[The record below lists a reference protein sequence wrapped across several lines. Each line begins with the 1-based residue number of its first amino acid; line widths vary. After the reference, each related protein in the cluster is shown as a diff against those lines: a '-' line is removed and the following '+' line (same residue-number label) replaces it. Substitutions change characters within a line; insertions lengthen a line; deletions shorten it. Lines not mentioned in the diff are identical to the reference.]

1 MTSPHTPPLLT
12 AALLALCGIHAAHG
26 ATAAPA
32 LPLATS
38 APVQDVQAVQEVQA
52 EQDPRRE
59 EAVEAL
65 RRGDMSTARRLVNA
79 LFVDDRER
87 TARQR
92 LEAGEGLAALDAI
105 DEALELDLVGRE
117 RKAAMLMLRGR
128 AAFAAASAS
137 PRYASL
143 FEEALET
150 FELAAEQ
157 GAGVSAALRAS
168 RAARMLNLNQQAL
181 DDARAAVNWIDAVP
195 GRSSR
200 LDVDQPFARTWGE
213 AAFSRYVEH
222 RQASD
227 GAPGSLQLRTSLFS
241 ETRRAIERSIGESPT
256 DPWGYEQLSN
266 LFLWEQRGPEALQT
280 MRTALAILPENERI
294 HTAFVRQLGD
304 LTQAQ
309 ATAAGADPAAALQAR
324 FDAILGA
331 YTTFRE
337 RHPENA
343 LGFWYSAFETFYLAL
358 GQFETSADVSGAGA
372 TGFREAERLFEAC
385 RDREPGFT
393 DACIDYEILCRTALG
408 WCLYQLEEDE
418 DAEAMFFSTED
429 LRPLGSEAARR
440 GRVAGLDLV
449 LSGADG
455 SKRLPS
461 ALAGLD
467 FLVRR
472 ATSDPTSLEGL
483 ERGARLADRMFSA
496 RPKNPNLANNVGFV
510 NRDAAVLREMD
521 ATARFARA
529 ESDDERAAAAASRA
543 RAQELIERSWAAYC
557 IAAAMTP
564 NDVRVVNDTGLIMTY
579 YLRTDAEAAERYLLD
594 AVADGTVQIQDEM
607 GDRERFDLNEAWGD
621 AHQNMG
627 ILEMTLRGNP
637 QPARDWFVRAL
648 DIGPPSREW
657 LRTEVLPRLDEW
669 IETGVRPASLDEIEA
684 RTIWAHRP

>member
-1 MTSPHTPPLLT
+1 MTSPQTPSLLA
-12 AALLALCGIHAAHG
+12 AALLALGAASPSIAHP
-26 ATAAPA
+26 AASPAASPTAPA
-32 LPLATS
+32 LLPQS
-38 APVQDVQAVQEVQA
+38 
-52 EQDPRRE
+52 EQDPRLD
-59 EAVEAL
+59 EAVDAL
-65 RRGDMSTARRLVNA
+65 RRGDMTTARRLVDA
-79 LFVDDRER
+79 MFVDERER
-87 TARQR
+87 TALR
-92 LEAGEGLAALDAI
+92 LLQEGDGLGALDAI
-105 DEALELDLVGRE
+105 DQALELDLVGRE
-117 RKAAMLMLRGR
+117 RRAAMLMVRGR

-137 PRYASL
+137 TRYASL

-150 FELAAEQ
+150 FERAAKE

-195 GRSSR
+195 GRSAG

-213 AAFSRYVEH
+213 AAFSRYVEY
-222 RQASD
+222 RQAAD
-227 GAPGSLQLRTSLFS
+227 GTPGSLQTRANLFN

-256 DPWGYEQLSN
+256 SPWGYEQLSN

-280 MRTALAILPENERI
+280 LRTALAILPDNEGI

-304 LTQAQ
+304 ISQAQ
-309 ATAAGADPAAALQAR
+309 ASAAGADAAAALQAR
-324 FDAILGA
+324 YDAILGA
-331 YTTFRE
+331 YATFRE

-343 LGFWYSAFETFYLAL
+343 LGFWYSAFETFYQAL
-358 GQFETSADVSGAGA
+358 DRFESGADGGYDVA
-372 TGFREAERLFEAC
+372 GFGEAERLFEAC
-385 RDREPGFT
+385 RTREPGFT
-393 DACIDYEILCRTALG
+393 DACVDYEILCRTAAG
-408 WCLYQLEEDE
+408 WCLYQLERDA
-418 DAEAMFFSTED
+418 DAEAMFFSAED

-440 GRVAGLDLV
+440 GRAAGLDLF
-449 LSGADG
+449 LSGANG

-472 ATSDPTSLEGL
+472 ATADPTSLVGL

-496 RPKNPNLANNVGFV
+496 RPENPNLANNVGFV

-521 ATARFARA
+521 ASARFARA
-529 ESDDERAAAAASRA
+529 ESDEDRAAAAASRA

-564 NDVRVVNDTGLIMTY
+564 DDVRVVNDTGLIMTY

-594 AVADGTVQIQDEM
+594 AVADGTVQIQADMDEKA
-607 GDRERFDLNEAWGD
+607 RYALNEAWGD

-627 ILEMTLRGNP
+627 ILEMTLRDNP
-637 QPARDWFVRAL
+637 APARDWFVKAL
-648 DIGPPSREW
+648 EIGPPSREW

>member
-1 MTSPHTPPLLT
+1 MTFPQTPTLFT
-12 AALLALCGIHAAHG
+12 AALIALGAASPSF
-26 ATAAPA
+26 ALPAAPPA
-32 LPLATS
+32 LT
-38 APVQDVQAVQEVQA
+38 QTD
-52 EQDPRRE
+52 QDPRLD
-59 EAVEAL
+59 EAVDAL
-65 RRGDMSTARRLVNA
+65 RRGDMITARRLVDA
-79 LFVDDRER
+79 LYVDERER
-87 TARQR
+87 TALR
-92 LEAGEGLAALDAI
+92 LLREGDGLGALDAI
-105 DEALELDLVGRE
+105 DQALELELVGRE
-117 RKAAMLMLRGR
+117 RRAAMLMVRGR
-128 AAFAAASAS
+128 AAYAAASAS
-137 PRYASL
+137 TRYASL

-150 FELAAEQ
+150 FERAAQE

-168 RAARMLNLNQQAL
+168 RAARMLGLNQQAL
-181 DDARAAVNWIDAVP
+181 DDARAAVIWIDNVP
-195 GRSSR
+195 GRSAG

-213 AAFSRYVEH
+213 AAFSCYVEH
-222 RQASD
+222 RQATD
-227 GAPGSLQLRTSLFS
+227 GAPGSLQTRANLFN

-256 DPWGYEQLSN
+256 SPWGYEQLAN

-280 MRTALAILPENERI
+280 LRTGLAILPDNEGI

-304 LTQAQ
+304 LSQAQ
-309 ATAAGADPAAALQAR
+309 ATDAGASPAEALQAR
-324 FDAILGA
+324 YDAILGA
-331 YTTFRE
+331 YATFRE

-358 GQFETSADVSGAGA
+358 GKFETSSDVRGAGSA
-372 TGFREAERLFEAC
+372 EFREAERLFEVC
-385 RDREPGFT
+385 REREPGFT
-393 DACIDYEILCRTALG
+393 DACVDYEILCRTALG

-418 DAEAMFFSTED
+418 DAERMFFSAED

-440 GRVAGLDLV
+440 GRAAGLDLY
-449 LSGADG
+449 LSGSDG

-472 ATSDPTSLEGL
+472 ATADPTSLSGL

-496 RPKNPNLANNVGFV
+496 RPENPNLANNVGFV

-529 ESDDERAAAAASRA
+529 ESDEDRAAAAASRA

-564 NDVRVVNDTGLIMTY
+564 DDVRVVNDTGLIMTY

-594 AVADGTVQIQDEM
+594 AVADGTVQIQADMDEK
-607 GDRERFDLNEAWGD
+607 ERYALNEAWGD

-627 ILEMTLRGNP
+627 ILEMTLRDNP
-637 QPARDWFVRAL
+637 APARDWFLKAL
-648 DIGPPSREW
+648 EIGPPSREW
-657 LRTEVLPRLDEW
+657 LRTDVLPRLEEW

>member
-1 MTSPHTPPLLT
+1 MTFLHTPSLPV
-12 AALLALCGIHAAHG
+12 AALIAAGAAAAALDVS
-26 ATAAPA
+26 AAPA
-32 LPLATS
+32 LQPAGLP
-38 APVQDVQAVQEVQA
+38 APQDHREA
-52 EQDPRRE
+52 QDPRLE

-65 RRGDMSTARRLVNA
+65 RRGDMGAARRLVNE
-79 LFVDDRER
+79 LFVDEREQ

-105 DEALELDLVGRE
+105 DQALELDLVGRQ
-117 RKAAMLMLRGR
+117 RKAAMLMVRGR

-137 PRYASL
+137 SRYASL

-168 RAARMLNLNQQAL
+168 RAARMLGLNQQAL

-195 GRSSR
+195 GRSTG

-227 GAPGSLQLRTSLFS
+227 GAPGSLRLRTSLFN

-256 DPWGYEQLSN
+256 APWGYEQLSN

-280 MRTALAILPENERI
+280 TRTALAILPDNEGI

-304 LTQAQ
+304 LAQ
-309 ATAAGADPAAALQAR
+309 AEAKAAGADPAAALQAR
-324 FDAILGA
+324 FDATLGA
-331 YTTFRE
+331 YASFRE

-343 LGFWYSAFETFYLAL
+343 LGFWYGAFETFELAL
-358 GQFETSADVSGAGA
+358 SQFETSTEVSGTGA
-372 TGFREAERLFEAC
+372 AGFREAERLFEAC
-385 RDREPGFT
+385 REREPGFT

-418 DAEAMFFSTED
+418 DAEGMFFSAED
-429 LRPLGSEAARR
+429 LRPLGSEASRR
-440 GRVAGLDLV
+440 GRAAGLDLY

-529 ESDDERAAAAASRA
+529 GSDDERAAAAASRA
-543 RAQELIERSWAAYC
+543 RAQELIERSWSAYC

-564 NDVRVVNDTGLIMTY
+564 DDVRVVNDTGLIMTY
-579 YLRTDAEAAERYLLD
+579 YLRTDADAAERYLLD
-594 AVADGTVQIQDEM
+594 AVADGAVQVQYDLAEM
-607 GDRERFDLNEAWGD
+607 GERERFDLNEAWGD

-627 ILEMTLRGNP
+627 ILEMTLRDNP
-637 QPARDWFVRAL
+637 RPAREWFVKAL
-648 DIGPPSREW
+648 EIGPPSREW
-657 LRTEVLPRLDEW
+657 LRTEVLPKLDEW
-669 IETGVRPASLDEIEA
+669 IKTGVRPASLDEIEA